1 MMLYLVL
8 AQVLSANE
16 SMTLAT
22 PEPVAFPHFPTPLH
36 AFVWRNW
43 QLVPAARMAE
53 VVGASVEEIVA
64 LGGRMGLSGPPD
76 ITEDQQRRSYVT
88 VIRRNWHLLP
98 LEQMQALLGWTRQHL
113 EYILREDDF
122 LFIKLGILKPRCA
135 PLRFVEATAQ
145 TRERE
150 QQIARWAAESFPQG
164 VGLWEEPLFQFVND
178 LSAPAPELPAHN
190 KGNFLSPRFCYS
202 YFAPYGDPLLNPEL
216 DPYPDGLLARLAN
229 VGVNGVWLQ
238 AVLYTLAPFP
248 WEPERSEGYE
258 KRLASLRHL
267 VERAKKHGIGVYLY
281 LNEPRAMP
289 LSFFEEHPELK
300 GAVDVRE
307 KTHASLCT
315 SVPEVRDYMRNA
327 VAAVCREVPDI
338 AGFFTITFSENWTH
352 CWAHSHE
359 TKQAASGCPRCAKRA
374 PEEVIAEVNATIY
387 NGVKDA
393 ESSAQVIVWD
403 WVWPSEWIPGIIERL
418 PEGVKVMSVSE
429 WDKPITVG
437 GVQSVCGEYS
447 LSVVG
452 PGPRALRTWDLARR
466 RGLQTLA
473 KVQASNTW
481 EISSVPYIPV
491 VENAAR
497 HATNLREA
505 AVDGF
510 MESWTLGGYP
520 SPGLEVFNAMVD
532 TPGLG
537 MEQAMRDVAER
548 RFGPR
553 LAPHALRA
561 WKAFSRAFTAFP
573 FDRALLYSAPLQ
585 TGPAN
590 PLWEQP
596 TGYRSTMVG
605 YPYDDLDAWCSIFPP
620 EKFIEQ
626 LESVADGFDLAI
638 DECRRNTNELD
649 VEERWASALAR
660 EMGVAEACAIHCR
673 SSANQAAFIV
683 ARRQLAE
690 TNDPDRIEAL
700 KESLRRALESEISL
714 SVRLYAIQT
723 RDSRIGFEASNQ
735 YMYVPTDLAE
745 KVLNCRDLL
754 DRWLPALSA
763 R

>member
-98 LEQMQALLGWTRQHL
+98 LEQLQALLGWTRQHL

-190 KGNFLSPRFCYS
+190 KGDFLSPRFCYS

-248 WEPERSEGYE
+248 WDPERSEGYE

-466 RGLQTLA
+466 RGLATLA
-473 KVQASNTW
+473 KVQATRGKSPRFP
-481 EISSVPYIPV
+481 ISPWSRTQRAMQPICVKRPWTGLWRAGPWGAIPRPVSRCSTQWSTRLVSLWNRPCETLLSGVSALVWRPMRCARGKRSAAPSRRFLLTAHCSTARLCRRVPPTRFGNSLQDTGRRWSATPMTTLTHGAPFFPRKSSSSSSKASQMALIWPSV
-491 VENAAR
+491 NAAAIPTNWTSR
-497 HATNLREA
+497 NAGRTLWRGRWALQKRAPFIAAAAPTRPPLYWRAGNLRK
-505 AVDGF
+505 
-510 MESWTLGGYP
+510 
-520 SPGLEVFNAMVD
+520 
-532 TPGLG
+532 
-537 MEQAMRDVAER
+537 QAIRTE
-548 RFGPR
+548 
-553 LAPHALRA
+553 
-561 WKAFSRAFTAFP
+561 
-573 FDRALLYSAPLQ
+573 
-585 TGPAN
+585 
-590 PLWEQP
+590 
-596 TGYRSTMVG
+596 
-605 YPYDDLDAWCSIFPP
+605 
-620 EKFIEQ
+620 
-626 LESVADGFDLAI
+626 
-638 DECRRNTNELD
+638 
-649 VEERWASALAR
+649 
-660 EMGVAEACAIHCR
+660 
-673 SSANQAAFIV
+673 
-683 ARRQLAE
+683 
-690 TNDPDRIEAL
+690 
-700 KESLRRALESEISL
+700 
-714 SVRLYAIQT
+714 
-723 RDSRIGFEASNQ
+723 
-735 YMYVPTDLAE
+735 
-745 KVLNCRDLL
+745 
-754 DRWLPALSA
+754 
-763 R
+763 